1 MKTQRKMF
9 RLLMFSI
16 LMAVFI
22 LNCLSLLPGCSGE
35 SDNKNDGGG
44 GNTGS
49 ISGSVIDNN
58 GDPVKDARV
67 DFEYT
72 DDEPEPSP
80 SPTETDSAVMNPPKL
95 IHSKADASTTTD
107 DGGNFTLSGLTTGR
121 EGVVIITRDNQVFGS
136 INVKVQEATS
146 VELKNN
152 GMVRGIISEGGT
164 DVIEDVSVTIGT
176 LSTLTNSLGSY
187 TLGGVPFG
195 NQTVRATKSGYQ
207 VYTDTIVVLDGSIT
221 YKDIDMAQGGSP
233 TPSASPTSSPSPS
246 PSVSPTASPTSSPSP
261 SPTPSGSPSPSPLPT
276 SGYTFSTKWS
286 TGLNGPGN
294 LGSGSII
301 GSNFAG
307 ATLFEYEPDGTFV
320 GNIAVPEACNGVTVD
335 QNGHLFASSNLSKNF
350 YKLAAPDWSVT
361 TSHATVSQPIDI
373 AAEFQANRVYVL
385 SGSTSQ
391 YRVEIFDAA
400 GASVSQW
407 ELKSDFTNPK
417 SLAVSPTGKVYISF
431 LGSNRIVYFDLTG
444 TKLGEIT
451 VNLPYGIYVDANSKL
466 YVNYTYS
473 NTTLQRGI
481 AVYDINHSL
490 INGHISAN
498 GTGNDQMMNPYGIVT
513 DSSGN
518 IYVSDIGDDKIV
530 KFLKK

>member
-1 MKTQRKMF
+1 MKTQRKML

-16 LMAVFI
+16 LVAIFI
-22 LNCLSLLPGCSGE
+22 LNCISLLPGCSSG
-35 SDNKNDGGG
+35 SDNKDNGGSSG
-44 GNTGS
+44 DNGT
-49 ISGSVIDNN
+49 ISGTVTDNN
-58 GDPVKDARV
+58 GDPVQSARV

-72 DDEPEPSP
+72 DDAPEPSP
-80 SPTETDSAVMNPPKL
+80 SPSPSKGTEAAQPAS
-95 IHSKADASTTTD
+95 SKADASTTTD
-107 DGGNFTLSGLTTGR
+107 DSGNYTLSGLTVGR
-121 EGVVIITRDNQVFGS
+121 NGVVIITKDNQVFGS
-136 INVKVQEATS
+136 VNVTVQQSSS
-146 VELKNN
+146 VNIGN
-152 GMVRGIISEGGT
+152 SGMVRGIISEGGT
-164 DVIEDVSVTIGT
+164 TVIEGVNVTIGT

-187 TLGGVPFG
+187 TIGGIPFG
-195 NQTVRATKSGYQ
+195 NQTIRATKSGYQ
-207 VYTDTIVVLDGSIT
+207 VYSDTVVVLDGSIT
-221 YKDIDMAQGGSP
+221 YKDIDMAQGSSP
-233 TPSASPTSSPSPS
+233 TPSSSPTQSPTPSPSPTTSPTSSPSPT
-246 PSVSPTASPTSSPSP
+246 PSPTGSA
-261 SPTPSGSPSPSPLPT
+261 SPTPSPIPT

-301 GSNFAG
+301 GSNFAS

-320 GNIAVPEACNGVTVD
+320 GTIVVPEACNGVTVD
-335 QNGHLFASSNLSKNF
+335 QNGHLFASSNLNKKF

-361 TSHATVSQPIDI
+361 TMYATANQPIDI
-373 AAEFQANRVYVL
+373 AAEFQTNRVYVL
-385 SGSTSQ
+385 TGSVAQ
-391 YRVEIFDAA
+391 YRVEIFDAS
-400 GASVSQW
+400 GASVSSW
-407 ELKSDFTNPK
+407 DLKSDFNNAK

-431 LGSNRIVYFDLTG
+431 LGSNKIVYFDLSG

-451 VNLPYGIYVDANSKL
+451 LNLPYGVYVDANSKL

-473 NTTLQRGI
+473 NSTLQRGI

-490 INGHISAN
+490 IDGHISAN